1 MTWKIKKVKKNFKKI
16 KGKLFLKRG
25 VPDANSTFC
34 F

>member
-1 MTWKIKKVKKNFKKI
+1 MTWKIKKVKKSFKKI

-25 VPDANSTFC
+25 VSYENSTFY